1 MENKKLCL
9 GCMEY
14 YDSGLDTCPHC
25 GYVDGKESAHV
36 LHIQPGTVL
45 HKQYIIG
52 KALGYGSFGVTYIGW
67 DKMMRRKVAIKE
79 YLPSEYA
86 TRKVEDTDLTIP
98 ESESQQQKF
107 EKGMKKFRQEA
118 EKLAKLGHVD
128 GVVYVYDTFEE
139 NNTAYIVMEY
149 LNGETLASYLK
160 RAGTLS
166 EKETLELMIPLLQAL
181 QAVHEQNIIH
191 RDISPDNIFIATDSA
206 GKRQVKLIDFGAARF
221 ATSSHS
227 KSLTVLLRP
236 GYSPEEQY
244 RSSGEQGPHTDVYAI
259 AAVMYQ
265 MVTGVIPPDAL
276 ERRTSIERKKRDLLV
291 DPGKYDKELS
301 DNFETALTN
310 ALNVKIED
318 RTPTA
323 DEFLKELISFEKVKP
338 RGSSIKRIDFMRWP
352 LWAKIGVPIASVAAI
367 AVLIGV
373 GFWLR
378 YIMIEQTEITLPDGY
393 TRVMDL
399 VGTNLQEA
407 ESHAD
412 KNHLLVSSQS
422 TEYSSRM
429 AGDLVLRQDIEP
441 GMVVLENTSIGV
453 VVSSGEENY
462 SLPDVTGFSEEQARF
477 ALECMDLEVITAVS
491 DEVTPGVSSGCVVKQ
506 DIDPYSDVKSGDT
519 VTITIT
525 DGGGTGAGSAP
536 SLTGLTYNEAAAAAA
551 EAGLAIQVTEKI
563 FSNDY
568 AENEIVGQSVE
579 AGAAVE
585 EGVPINVTVALP
597 VRNFKMPAL
606 VYKQEAVATQLL
618 KNIGISPAVESL
630 SSELLASG
638 VVAEQSIQKDEDV
651 APGDEVVMKVSTGS
665 TPFAMPDVVGNTE
678 EDAVTLL
685 RDSALAVS
693 VEYDYDETVEEGHVI
708 SQSIAAGEAVT
719 RGTTVTIVV
728 CSSEEL
734 IELTDVSG
742 QTQDEAKTIL
752 EELGLIV
759 EINEVYSDE
768 IEEGRVISQAP
779 EAGTRQKA
787 GTTVVLTISKGAEL
801 FQVEDVVGK
810 QSSDAITVLEKAGFT
825 VTTIEVTNDKTSGTV
840 IAQDPAAGSEQKA
853 GTLIT
858 LTISTGPEQKPTTS
872 STTGTTGGT
881 SGTEAPAATPAPTWS
896 DWVTSLPSGVSAA
909 GYDIETKDQYHS
921 RNRSTTTSSNS
932 TMDGW
937 SLYNTESVW
946 SDYGGWSDWS
956 ASAVAADD
964 GTKVET
970 KTQYRY
976 ADVETTT
983 STDANLSG
991 WTQSGSTSSWGDYG
1005 GWSGW
1010 QNGTVSSSDSRQVET
1025 QQVWGYYRFVCPN
1038 CGTYS
1043 HGWGSGACYTWIGGC
1058 GSDIPE
1064 GSYQQN
1070 YSTISWD
1077 SAGLTDWYGTGK
1089 YYTTALDGTRWF
1101 KWPESGSPI
1110 TQSRY
1115 RDRSLITTYSYWR
1128 WGGWSAWSDT
1138 AYSSSDSRKVETQTL
1153 YRYATRTLSTT
1164 YYFEQW
1170 SAWSSWSESPISAS
1184 SDVDVETRTLYRYK
1198 RK

>member
-1 MENKKLCL
+1 MENQKLCL

-14 YDSGLDTCPHC
+14 YDSSLDTCPHC
-25 GYVDGKESAHV
+25 GYVDGKENAHV
-36 LHIQPGTVL
+36 LHMPPGTIL

-160 RAGTLS
+160 RNGVLS

-206 GKRQVKLIDFGAARF
+206 GNRQVKLIDFGAARF

-291 DPGKYDKELS
+291 DPGKYNKDLS

-323 DEFLKELISFEKVKP
+323 DEFLKEIISFEKVKP

-352 LWAKIGVPIASVAAI
+352 LWAKIGVPIASVAAV

-399 VGTNLQEA
+399 VGTDLQEA
-407 ESHAD
+407 GTHAE
-412 KNHLLVSSQS
+412 KNNLLVSSQS

-429 AGDLVLRQDIEP
+429 ASDLVLRQDITP

-462 SLPDVTGFSEEQARF
+462 SLPDVTGFSEEQARL

-491 DEVTPGVSSGCVVKQ
+491 DEAAEGIAGGCVVKQ

-519 VTITIT
+519 ITITIT
-525 DGGGTGAGSAP
+525 DGGETKSGKAP
-536 SLTGLTYNEAAAAAA
+536 SLSGMTYEEAVAAAT
-551 EAGLAIQVTEKI
+551 EKGLSIQVTEKV
-563 FSNDY
+563 FSDDY
-568 AENEIVGQSVE
+568 KEGEIISQSIAKGKTVE
-579 AGAAVE
+579 AST
-585 EGVPINVTVALP
+585 PIEVTLALP
-597 VRNFKMPAL
+597 VRDFKMPAL
-606 VYKQEAVATQLL
+606 VYKQEDVATQLL
-618 KNIGISPAVESL
+618 TNIGISPSVESL

-638 VVAEQSIQKDEDV
+638 VVAEQSVQKDETV
-651 APGDEVVMKVSTGS
+651 TPGDAVVMKVSTGS
-665 TPFAMPDVVGNTE
+665 KPFAMPNVTGDTE
-678 EDAVTLL
+678 ENAVKTL
-685 RDSALAVS
+685 RDSSLAVS
-693 VEYDYDETVEEGHVI
+693 VEYDYDAKVEEGHVI
-708 SQSIAAGEAVT
+708 SQSIAAGEDVT

-728 CSSEEL
+728 CSSEDL
-734 IELTDVSG
+734 IELSDVSG
-742 QTQDEAKTIL
+742 LTQEEAKTKL
-752 EELGLIV
+752 EALGLKV

-768 IEEGRVISQAP
+768 VEEGLVMSQAP

-787 GTTVVLTISKGAEL
+787 GSTVVLTISKGAEL
-801 FQVEDVVGK
+801 FQVENVVGK
-810 QSSDAITVLEKAGFT
+810 QSSDAVAILEKAGFT
-825 VTTIEVTNDKTSGTV
+825 VTTIEASSDKASGTV
-840 IAQDPAAGSEQKA
+840 IAQDPEAGSKEKA

-858 LTISTGPEQKPTTS
+858 LTISTGSEQKPA
-872 STTGTTGGT
+872 T
-881 SGTEAPAATPAPTWS
+881 SGSPSGNGDTPTPSATPAPSWS

-909 GYDIETKDQYHS
+909 GYDIETKTQYRS
-921 RNRSTTTSSNS
+921 RKRSTTTSSNS

-937 SLYNTESVW
+937 TLYDTKSVW

-956 ASAVAADD
+956 TSAVTPSDS
-964 GTKVET
+964 TKVET

-1010 QNGTVSSSDSRQVET
+1010 QDGTVSSSDSRQVET
-1025 QQVWGYYRFVCPN
+1025 RQVWGYYRFVCPN
-1038 CGTYS
+1038 CGAYS
-1043 HGWGSGACYTWIGGC
+1043 HGWGSGACYTWAGGC

-1064 GSYQQN
+1064 GSYQQL
-1070 YSTISWD
+1070 YSTVSWD

-1101 KWPESGSPI
+1101 KWPESGSPK

-1115 RDRSLITTYSYWR
+1115 RDRSQITTYSYWR
-1128 WGGWSAWSDT
+1128 WGGWSDWSDT

-1153 YRYATRTLSTT
+1153 YRYATRTQSTT

-1170 SAWSSWSESPISAS
+1170 SSWSSWSESPISSS

>member
-1 MENKKLCL
+1 MENQKLCL
-9 GCMEY
+9 GCMEF
-14 YDSGLDTCPHC
+14 YDKDLDVCPHC
-25 GYVDGKESAHV
+25 GYEDGKENAHV
-36 LHIQPGTVL
+36 LHMHPGTVL
-45 HKQYIIG
+45 HRQYIIG

-86 TRKVEDTDLTIP
+86 TRKFEDNELTIP

-139 NNTAYIVMEY
+139 NHTAYIVMEY

-160 RAGTLS
+160 RAGMLS

-206 GKRQVKLIDFGAARF
+206 GNRQVKLIDFGAARF

-265 MVTGVIPPDAL
+265 MVTGVVPPDAL

-291 DPGKYDKELS
+291 DPGKYNKGLS

-352 LWAKIGVPIASVAAI
+352 LWAKIGVPLASVAAI

-378 YIMIEQTEITLPDGY
+378 YIMTEQTEITLPDGY

-399 VGTNLQEA
+399 VGVDLQEA
-407 ESHAD
+407 GDHAEQ
-412 KNHLLVSSQS
+412 NHLLVNSQS

-429 AGDLVLRQDIEP
+429 AGDLVLRQDIAP

-491 DEVTPGVSSGCVVKQ
+491 DETAEGIASGCVVEQ
-506 DIDPYSDVKSGDT
+506 DVAPYSDVKSGDT
-519 VTITIT
+519 ITIT
-525 DGGGTGAGSAP
+525 VTDGEEDGAGKVP
-536 SLTGLTYNEAAAAAA
+536 SLTGLTYEEAADAAAA
-551 EAGLAIQVTEKI
+551 AGLAIQVTEKI

-568 AENEIVGQSVE
+568 AETEIVSQSVE
-579 AGAAVE
+579 AGKTAE
-585 EGVPINVTVALP
+585 DGVPINVTVALP
-597 VRNFKMPAL
+597 VRDFKMPAL
-606 VYKQEAVATQLL
+606 VYKQEDVATQLM
-618 KNIGISPAVESL
+618 KNIGIAPSVESI

-638 VVAEQSIQKDEDV
+638 VVAEQSVQKDETV
-651 APGDEVVMKVSTGS
+651 TPGDAVVMKVSTGS
-665 TPFAMPDVVGNTE
+665 APFAMPNVTGDTE
-678 EDAVTLL
+678 ENATKLL

-693 VEYDYDETVEEGHVI
+693 VEYDYDIAVEEGHVI
-708 SQSIAAGEAVT
+708 SQSIAAGEDVT
-719 RGTTVTIVV
+719 RGTMVTIVV
-728 CSSEEL
+728 CSTEDL
-734 IELTDVSG
+734 IELTDVSNL
-742 QTQDEAKTIL
+742 TQDEAKKKM
-752 EELGLIV
+752 EELGLVV
-759 EINEVYSDE
+759 EINEVYSNE
-768 IEEGRVISQAP
+768 VEAGLVISQAP
-779 EAGTRQKA
+779 EVGTRQKA

-810 QSSDAITVLEKAGFT
+810 QSADATALLEQAGFT
-825 VTTIEVTNDKTSGTV
+825 VTTVEASSDKASGTV
-840 IAQDPAAGSEQKA
+840 ISQDPAAGSKEKA

-858 LTISTGPEQKPTTS
+858 LTVSAGAEQEA
-872 STTGTTGGT
+872 GG
-881 SGTEAPAATPAPTWS
+881 AAAAWS
-896 DWVTSLPSGVSAA
+896 DWVTSLPVGVSTA
-909 GYDIETKDQYHS
+909 GYSVETKTQYRS
-921 RNRSTTTSSNS
+921 RNRSTATSANG
-932 TMDGW
+932 TMEGW
-937 SLYNTESVW
+937 TLYNTESVW

-956 ASAVAADD
+956 TSAVSPSES
-964 GTKVET
+964 TRVET

-991 WTQSGSTSSWGDYG
+991 WTQNGSTTSWGDYG
-1005 GWSGW
+1005 GWSDW
-1010 QNGTVSSSDSRQVET
+1010 QNGTVSGSDSRQVET
-1025 QQVWGYYRFVCPN
+1025 RQVWGYYRFVCPN
-1038 CGTYS
+1038 CGNYS
-1043 HGWGSGACYTWIGGC
+1043 HGWGSGACYTWGGGC
-1058 GSDIPE
+1058 GGDIPE
-1064 GSYQQN
+1064 GSSNQL
-1070 YSTISWD
+1070 YSTVSWD
-1077 SAGLTDWYGTGK
+1077 SAGLTDWHGTGK

-1101 KWPESGSPI
+1101 KWPESNSPV

-1115 RDRSLITTYSYWR
+1115 RDRSQITTYSYWR
-1128 WGGWSAWSDT
+1128 WGSWSGWSDT

-1153 YRYATRTLSTT
+1153 YRYSTRTQSTT

-1170 SAWSSWSESPISAS
+1170 SGWSSWSESPVSSSA
-1184 SDVDVETRTLYRYK
+1184 DVGVETRTLYRYK